1 MKTTVDIRDDLLEA
15 AKRRAGKLGIPV
27 RALLERAL
35 EDHLRDASS
44 TEASAFSLR
53 VFDRPRPTAALQ
65 SGNWDNM
72 RELIYAE
79 REAKVGHDRG

>member
-35 EDHLRDASS
+35 EDYLRDASA
-44 TEASAFSLR
+44 EASAFSLR
-53 VFDRPRPTAALQ
+53 VFDRPRPTAALL
-65 SGNWDNM
+65 SGDWKAM

>member
-35 EDHLRDASS
+35 EEHLREAA

-53 VFDRPRPTAALQ
+53 VFDRPRPTAALR
-65 SGNWDNM
+65 SGAWDEM

-79 REAKVGHDRG
+79 REARIAHDRG